1 MQRSTAMDS
10 ACCMQV
16 KYVSKKRG
24 FTRPRLLVPH
34 NPYLLHAGFH
44 GPLLGWNY
52 TGTPVQLLGTR
63 KLHLRDG
70 STMMYTSAPARVDD
84 AVTSINE

>member
-1 MQRSTAMDS
+1 MQRSIAMGYVS
-10 ACCMQV
+10 CMQV
-16 KYVSKKRG
+16 KYVKKRG
-24 FTRPRLLVPH
+24 FTHPRFWAPH

-70 STMMYTSAPARVDD
+70 STMMYKSAPARVDD

>member
-16 KYVSKKRG
+16 SKCRWS
-24 FTRPRLLVPH
+24 FTRPQLWVPH
-34 NPYLLHAGFH
+34 NPYSLHAGFH

-70 STMMYTSAPARVDD
+70 STMMYKSAPARVDD